1 MSGGGGGGFNVGNLF
16 ADDRERAQARR
27 DYVGGM
33 SPEDHE
39 RRTRRLEETTSVLLG
54 VGMPAVSKQ
63 TLQASAHYDKVE
75 ARRLFD
81 EELKRINYALAEEMS
96 KGGVEFDKKE
106 IAKRRAEMI
115 HQAELKY
122 GVRLQ
127 EAQAKHEAGEEF
139 GDEGGASAMG
149 YAKFSKAMADSER
162 RSAEAKARMA
172 EQSAEHERQMAE
184 LKKKREA
191 TEAEL
196 AGNMEWLMSM
206 TTQARGKQLG
216 GSKK

>member
-1 MSGGGGGGFNVGNLF
+1 MSGGGGFNVGKLF
-16 ADDRERAQARR
+16 AEERAQARR
-27 DYVGGM
+27 EHVGGM
-33 SPEDHE
+33 SPEEHE
-39 RRTRRLEETTSVLLG
+39 RRTRRLEETTSVLVG
-54 VGMPAVSKQ
+54 YGMPAVSKQ

-81 EELKRINYALAEEMS
+81 EELKKINDVIAEEMG
-96 KGGVEFDKKE
+96 KGGVRFDYEE
-106 IAKRRAEMI
+106 IAKRRAELT

-127 EAQAKHEAGEEF
+127 EAQAKHEVAEEF
-139 GDEGGASAMG
+139 GDEGGASMS

-196 AGNMEWLMSM
+196 ADNMEWLMSM
-206 TTQARGKQLG
+206 TTQARAKQLG